1 MRHSRRARPRR
12 KRRQIE
18 PTSKRPVPVPL
29 HLAQE
34 AARTSERRGEVLT
47 QRLLPPLERE
57 LPHRDVLPRPDAVY
71 RDADVDAPKRR
82 AHLVEHALDLRLDRE
97 VGVRSE
103 CRRALPRAQGALLA
117 AVVMHDEP
125 RALGAGARAHAE
137 PIPPEPPVISTPFP

>member
-1 MRHSRRARPRR
+1 M
-12 KRRQIE
+12 
-18 PTSKRPVPVPL
+18 PVPL

-34 AARTSERRGEVLT
+34 AARYEERRGEVLT

-97 VGVRSE
+97 VGTCDRSAAE
-103 CRRALPRAQGALLA
+103 LSRERKGALLA

-125 RALGAGARAHAE
+125 RALGRERACARRADPTRATGDQHPLPMKARLDAA
-137 PIPPEPPVISTPFP
+137 